1 MGQNAPCRSAASAAS
16 ALSAAFGCTSVSGRC
31 RQTYR
36 RSPEVGEQCPYDGLD
51 LATVEALEVAVLH
64 QGHLRIRRAAD
75 VVAEKPQYWVTG
87 DANQGFADRE
97 ASVGSRPVDTSRWAT
112 SPILV
117 WVSRAARRSLS
128 KAVIAST

>member
-1 MGQNAPCRSAASAAS
+1 MGQNARCRSAASAAS
-16 ALSAAFGCTSVSGRC
+16 ALSAAFGCTSISGMC

-36 RSPEVGEQCPYDGLD
+36 RSPK
-51 LATVEALEVAVLH
+51 LASSAV
-64 QGHLRIRRAAD
+64 RRARPGRSRGTRSDPQAAD
-75 VVAEKPQYWVTG
+75 VVVESPSMGSLVIR
-87 DANQGFADRE
+87 NQWLADRE
-97 ASVGSRPVDTSRWAT
+97 ASVGNRPVDTSRWAT

>member
-1 MGQNAPCRSAASAAS
+1 MGHSAPCRSAASAAS
-16 ALSAAFGCTSVSGRC
+16 ALSAAFGCTSVSGRA
-31 RQTYR
+31 
-36 RSPEVGEQCPYDGLD
+36 PPDVPEVAEVGEQCPYDGLG
-51 LATVEALEVAVLH
+51 LASVGTLEVAVLH
-64 QGHLRIRRAAD
+64 QGHLRIHRAAD

>member
-1 MGQNAPCRSAASAAS
+1 MGQNAPCRSAASGAS
-16 ALSAAFGCTSVSGRC
+16 ALSAAFGCTSVSSRC

-36 RSPEVGEQCPYDGLD
+36 RSPKLASSARTTGLGLAAVG
-51 LATVEALEVAVLH
+51 ALEVSVLH
-64 QGHLRIRRAAD
+64 HGHLRKRRAAD
-75 VVAEKPQYWVTG
+75 AVAEKPQYWVTG
-87 DANQGFADRE
+87 DAESGPADQE
-97 ASVGSRPVDTSRWAT
+97 ASVGNQPVNTSRWAT

>member
-36 RSPEVGEQCPYDGLD
+36 GRRSWRKCPYDGLG
-51 LATVEALEVAVLH
+51 LAAVGALEVAVLH

-87 DANQGFADRE
+87 DAESG
-97 ASVGSRPVDTSRWAT
+97 
-112 SPILV
+112 
-117 WVSRAARRSLS
+117 AR
-128 KAVIAST
+128 